1 MSCRAVTL
9 VALSLSFAF
18 ALPALAAQP
27 PVEVTACGQEVP
39 PGRSAMLT
47 TDLTCATSGGAVGIA
62 LGRGAKLDM
71 QGHTITGGVAAVAC
85 LPVLCDGT
93 WCGPTKTSG
102 RCEISNGTI
111 TGARYEA
118 ISAGKVVVRNMTLVD
133 NRAYA
138 VLAFHKADVHDSVII
153 GDQTGVQANL
163 RIRLFGTA
171 VDGGYVVSSK
181 RVDLFSS
188 SVTNVPFLGVFGRD
202 VRLTNSSVSGN
213 GTDPRCGVDATC
225 ADIASTK
232 QPRLDATS
240 SCGHSLDTRDFPH
253 TTPSWGVCALD

>member
-39 PGRSAMLT
+39 PGRSAILMN
-47 TDLTCATSGGAVGIA
+47 DLTCALSNGALGVA

-71 QGHTITGGVAAVAC
+71 QGHTITGGVASVAC
-85 LPVLCDGT
+85 LPVMCDGT
-93 WCGPTKTSG
+93 WCGPMKTSG
-102 RCEISNGTI
+102 RCEVSNGTI
-111 TGARYEA
+111 TGARYEG
-118 ISAGKVVVRNMTLVD
+118 ISAGKVVVRNVTFAN

-138 VLAFHKADVHDSVII
+138 ILAFHKAEVRDSQIV

-163 RIRLFGTA
+163 RIRLVNTTI
-171 VDGGYVVSSK
+171 DGGYVVSSK
-181 RVDLFSS
+181 RVDLFDS
-188 SVTNVPFLGVFGRD
+188 SVTNVGILGIFGRD
-202 VRLTNSSVSGN
+202 VRLTNSSVTGN

-240 SCGHSLDTRDFPH
+240 TCGHSLDTRDFPY
-253 TTPSWGVCALD
+253 TTPSWGVCTLD

>member
-18 ALPALAAQP
+18 ALPSLAAP
-27 PVEVTACGQEVP
+27 PPIEVTACGQEVP
-39 PGRSAMLT
+39 AGRSAILT
-47 TDLTCATSGGAVGIA
+47 TDLACGTTNGAIGVA

-102 RCEISNGTI
+102 RCEVSNGTI

-118 ISAGKVVVRNMTLVD
+118 ISAGKVVVRNMTLLN
-133 NRAYA
+133 NRAYG
-138 VLAFHKADVHDSVII
+138 VLAFHKAEVRDSHIA
-153 GDQTGVQANL
+153 GDETGVQANL
-163 RIRLFGTA
+163 RIRLINST
-171 VDGGYVVSSK
+171 VDGGYVVSAK
-181 RVDLFSS
+181 RVDLESS
-188 SVTNVPFLGVFGRD
+188 SVTNAAILGIYGRD
-202 VRLTNSSVSGN
+202 VRLTNSSATGN
-213 GTDPRCGVDATC
+213 GTDPRCGVDVTC

-232 QPRLDATS
+232 PPRLDATS
-240 SCGHSLDTRDFPH
+240 TCDHSLDTRD
-253 TTPSWGVCALD
+253 TPFSMPPWGVCTLD